1 MNEFT
6 VTSKLTYFIYFHSTH
21 RTLRFQIAAAS
32 SESLQSLIHS
42 IIEMVSTALHQRF
55 NYGGILKEVISE
67 RISYDYIVGE
77 RKRVEN
83 CPINLLHF
91 PKEKADNEMK
101 VYMKQAITDIQVK
114 TRTLRRPNIHSLV
127 LDSFERK
134 ASVSHSKYS
143 RKETFQQQQSR
154 RHLFLMRR
162 LGTPW
167 VIYYRS
173 SWAPRYGHVFR
184 LARAQSS
191 SVLIGI

>member
-1 MNEFT
+1 
-6 VTSKLTYFIYFHSTH
+6 
-21 RTLRFQIAAAS
+21 
-32 SESLQSLIHS
+32 
-42 IIEMVSTALHQRF
+42 MVSTALQQRF
-55 NYGGILKEVISE
+55 NYGGIFKEAISE

-91 PKEKADNEMK
+91 PKEKTDNEVR

-114 TRTLRRPNIHSLV
+114 TRALRRPNIDSLV

-143 RKETFQQQQSR
+143 HKEALQQQQSR
-154 RHLFLMRR
+154 RHLFLLRR

-167 VIYYRS
+167 VIYYTS
-173 SWAPRYGHVFR
+173 SWAPRKEHVFR
-184 LARAQSS
+184 VARAQSS
-191 SVLIGI
+191 PILMGT